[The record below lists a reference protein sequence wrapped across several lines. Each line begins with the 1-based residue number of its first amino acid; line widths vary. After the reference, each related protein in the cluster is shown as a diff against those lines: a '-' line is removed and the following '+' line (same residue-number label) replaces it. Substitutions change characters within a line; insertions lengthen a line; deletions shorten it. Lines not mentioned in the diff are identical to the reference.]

1 MKKTMLIV
9 SVLACA
15 LGLPRAS
22 AQVATQG
29 RFPVSFHLLSASCT
43 KAPADI
49 SGSGQG
55 HFVAQTFVRNGNAT
69 MTMTFNRQ
77 GTASDAL
84 GNQYTFNDADH
95 TVELSG
101 PASGYETTITENFH
115 LIGRGGAPN
124 ISMKALMHIKVL
136 ANGQVTVSVEK
147 DSGDE
152 GCEA

>member
-22 AQVATQG
+22 AQGATQG
-29 RFPVSFHLLSASCT
+29 RFPVSFFVLSANCA

-55 HFVAQTFVRNGNAT
+55 HFVAQTFLRNGNAT

-77 GTASDAL
+77 GTASDVVEDETRCKVAEARPDFRWERF
-84 GNQYTFNDADH
+84 NQLT
-95 TVELSG
+95 
-101 PASGYETTITENFH
+101 PA
-115 LIGRGGAPN
+115 RAAPR
-124 ISMKALMHIKVL
+124 SSLWEARSSP
-136 ANGQVTVSVEK
+136 VSL
-147 DSGDE
+147 
-152 GCEA
+152 